1 MLTHAPVLIG
11 LLQHRERPTY
21 YSPSSRTALAE
32 AEISWKDDHKS
43 TSVYVYFEVAQ
54 DDMSPALRKAWEKV
68 GHGRDLGLAIWTT
81 TAWTLA
87 ANQVR
92 RCIDFWIEMHADK
105 EYRQ

>member
-1 MLTHAPVLIG
+1 M
-11 LLQHRERPTY
+11 
-21 YSPSSRTALAE
+21 AE

-43 TSVYVYFEVAQ
+43 TSVYVYFGVGQ

-68 GHGRDLGLAIWTT
+68 GNGRDLGLAIWTT

-92 RCIDFWIEMHADK
+92 DP
-105 EYRQ
+105 